1 MSMSDKEAINYF
13 FDVLILIILE
23 VLYES
28 KWKNKRTFKNC
39 LNPYYTGSTLWDK
52 LKQISIYFYG
62 SLNPYYT
69 GSTLWAKT
77 DTALVKQINE
87 S

>member
-1 MSMSDKEAINYF
+1 MCLNPYYTGSTLWAIEF
-13 FDVLILIILE
+13 
-23 VLYES
+23 
-28 KWKNKRTFKNC
+28 TFKENFGG